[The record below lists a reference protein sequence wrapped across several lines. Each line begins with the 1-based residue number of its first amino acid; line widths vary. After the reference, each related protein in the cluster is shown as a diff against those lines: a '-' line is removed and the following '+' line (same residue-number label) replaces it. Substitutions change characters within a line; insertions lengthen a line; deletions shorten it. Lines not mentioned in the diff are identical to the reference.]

1 MIPPL
6 TCCRSPLTCLLITHV
21 YHVHDSSPVLFKI
34 ATGLPPW
41 LSGKELAANAGDR
54 GDAGSIPELGRSP
67 RVTKESG
74 TI

>member
-1 MIPPL
+1 
-6 TCCRSPLTCLLITHV
+6 
-21 YHVHDSSPVLFKI
+21 VHDSSPVLFKI